1 MNSWLAFLFTLSLII
16 LVHEWGHFICARAI
30 GVKVERFSFGFGPL
44 LLRWTR
50 SGTEYVLSLL
60 PFGGYVKLAGE
71 TEEGLGGASKPWEYR
86 SRSVTERGLIV
97 LAGPLINYALGFLL
111 FFGVFMAGSPIFT
124 SRVGNVLE
132 GYPAAEAGLKAG
144 DRILAVDGQPVDA
157 WEQMTLAIQASARG
171 GAATRLGAEAGARGG
186 AATRLGAE
194 ARTDAVTLTVERDG
208 KTFPQIIR
216 PKVIERTNLFGA
228 KTRTGMVGITPSD
241 EVRIQRY
248 SPPRAFLKAGSQV
261 WFLTR
266 ATLQSLWAIATGGLS
281 MKESFTGPI
290 GIFHITAAVAAQ
302 GLTPLLQ
309 LIAVLSTSIGLFNL
323 LPVPV
328 LDGGH
333 LAFLAVEKLRGKAV
347 SSQTQE
353 KMTRVGLGLLLLL
366 LAVVTY
372 NDLLRFNIGGK
383 LQGLFQ

>member
-1 MNSWLAFLFTLSLII
+1 MNSWLAFLITLSLII
-16 LVHEWGHFICARAI
+16 LVHEWGHFICARLI

-50 SGTEYVLSLL
+50 GGTEYVLSLL

-71 TEEGLGGASKPWEYR
+71 SEEGRAADPAKPWEYR
-86 SRSVTERGLIV
+86 ARSVAERGLIV

-111 FFGVFMAGSPIFT
+111 FFFVFMAGSPVFT
-124 SRVGNVLE
+124 PRVGNVLK
-132 GYPAAEAGLKAG
+132 GYPAAEAGLKPG
-144 DRILAVDGQPVDA
+144 DRILAVDGRPVDA
-157 WEQMTLAIQASARG
+157 WEQMTLAIQA
-171 GAATRLGAEAGARGG
+171 
-186 AATRLGAE
+186 
-194 ARTDAVTLTVERDG
+194 RTDPVTLTVEREG
-208 KTFPQIIR
+208 KTFPQVVR
-216 PKVIERTNLFGA
+216 PKVIERTNLFGTR
-228 KTRTGMVGITPSD
+228 TRTGMVGITPSD

-248 SPPRAFLKAGSQV
+248 SPPRAFLKAGAQV
-261 WFLTR
+261 WFLTHE
-266 ATLQSLWAIATGGLS
+266 TLKSLWAIATGGLS

-290 GIFHITAAVAAQ
+290 GIFYITSAVAEQ
-302 GLTPLLQ
+302 GITPLLQ

-333 LAFLAVEKLRGKAV
+333 LLFLAVEKLRGRAV
-347 SSQTQE
+347 SMLTQE
-353 KMTRVGLGLLLLL
+353 RMTRVGLGLLLLL

-383 LQGLFQ
+383 LMGLFGGAKG

>member
-1 MNSWLAFLFTLSLII
+1 MNSWLAFLLTLSLII

-71 TEEGLGGASKPWEYR
+71 AEEGQGGASKPWEYR
-86 SRSVTERGLIV
+86 SRSVIERGLIV

-124 SRVGNVLE
+124 SRVGNVIE
-132 GYPAAEAGLKAG
+132 GYPAAEAGLKVG

-157 WEQMTLAIQASARG
+157 WEQMTLAIQARP
-171 GAATRLGAEAGARGG
+171 
-186 AATRLGAE
+186 
-194 ARTDAVTLTVERDG
+194 DAVTLTVERDG

-261 WFLTR
+261 WFLTH

-302 GLTPLLQ
+302 GITPLLQ

-353 KMTRVGLGLLLLL
+353 RMTRVGLGLLLLL
-366 LAVVTY
+366 LTVVTY
-372 NDLLRFNIGGK
+372 NDLLRFNIGGR
-383 LQGLFQ
+383 LMGLFQ